1 MMKIAWKDKFRAAG
15 IHLGLSLLVAA
26 CAGVLV
32 FGLWYPFP
40 FREVS
45 GGRELFTLI
54 VTVDIVLGPLLTFA
68 VFSKAK
74 AWPVMRRDLL
84 VICAF
89 QLSALF
95 YGLWTVYVARPVQLL
110 FAVDRFQVIHA
121 VEVRTELLPKA
132 DPRITPM
139 PSTGPAMAS
148 LRKASSLAE
157 SNEIVLEFAKGL
169 DAAMRPDLWQPYSL
183 AREEVL
189 AKAKPV
195 QTLIQK
201 MPEEKSKL
209 LTAASRTGKPI
220 DQILYLPMVS
230 HLQSW
235 TALIDAKSAAVLDFV
250 NVESF

>member
-1 MMKIAWKDKFRAAG
+1 MMKFAWKDKFRAG
-15 IHLGLSLLVAA
+15 GVHLGLSILVAA
-26 CAGVLV
+26 CAGALV

-40 FREVS
+40 FREAS
-45 GGRELFTLI
+45 GGRELFMLI
-54 VTVDIVLGPLLTFA
+54 VSVDIVLGPLLTFA

-89 QLSALF
+89 QLAALS
-95 YGLWTVYVARPVQLL
+95 YGLWTVYIARPVQLL

-121 VEVRTELLPKA
+121 VEVRTELLHKA

-139 PSTGPAMAS
+139 PTTGPAMAS
-148 LRKASSLAE
+148 LRKASSVAE
-157 SNEIVLEFAKGL
+157 KSEVVLEFASGL
-169 DAAMRPDLWQPYSL
+169 DAAMRPDFWQPYSL
-183 AREEVL
+183 AHDEVL
-189 AKAKPV
+189 SKAKPL
-195 QTLIQK
+195 QTLIHK
-201 MPEEKSKL
+201 MPQEKTKIL
-209 LTAASRTGKPI
+209 AAVTRTGKPI

-235 TALIDAKSAAVLDFV
+235 TALIDAQSAAVLDFV